1 MKTGL
6 FAWCFVL
13 GSALNASALAA
24 DPVAEK
30 AEPAAGAPAAA
41 AAEPAPP
48 RAEPAPATD
57 DSTGKEV
64 ADEKYGHGHQF
75 ALRAGVVGGYRMIF
89 RYDKSPYCTTP
100 DTSKGGA
107 KDQQKFCGNGAPLAV
122 DLGLGFGVFD
132 TVEPYFWAR
141 FGFAGEGSTNTE
153 PIIVLGAGARIYTN
167 SDSKFKVFVEPA
179 VGAELEG
186 GAGSALWKYGGVTPE
201 YKTDFLFHLGVGP
214 QYDFARAF
222 GAYLNFGITTGVV
235 RYIHTEIE
243 GNLGVQLRV
252 P

>member
-6 FAWCFVL
+6 FASCFVL
-13 GSALNASALAA
+13 VSALSASALAA
-24 DPVAEK
+24 DPETAK
-30 AEPAAGAPAAA
+30 AEPAAATAEPAAA
-41 AAEPAPP
+41 K
-48 RAEPAPATD
+48 PAPAD
-57 DSTGKEV
+57 AAPKEEGLEP
-64 ADEKYGHGHQF
+64 ADQKFGHGHQF
-75 ALRAGVVGGYRMIF
+75 MLRAGIVGGYRMIF
-89 RYDKSPYCTTP
+89 RYDKSPFCHTP
-100 DTSKGGA
+100 DPGKGD
-107 KDQQKFCGNGAPLAV
+107 KDQQKFCGNAAPLAV

-153 PIIVLGAGARIYTN
+153 PIIALGAGARIYTN

-186 GAGSALWKYGGVTPE
+186 GVGAYKFQDGTKPD

-222 GAYLNFGITTGVV
+222 GAYINFGITTGVV